1 MITHFIKH
9 SASGGVIALLIYA
22 DDIVKDD
29 LEGREALRKCL
40 DQEFEIKE
48 LGRLKHF
55 LGIEVAHTRHW
66 IFISQQKYVLY
77 LLTKIGKLG
86 CKLVKTPIEQN
97 QKLCEVVEDMVM
109 DREPYQ
115 RLVGRLIYL
124 SHTRPNIVYAVGVMS
139 QFMHNP
145 KNGPSPSSTSDFT
158 ISQGNFRKRNIIQ
171 ERRKA
176 DTRWLHGCKLCRTY

>member
-1 MITHFIKH
+1 M
-9 SASGGVIALLIYA
+9 
-22 DDIVKDD
+22 
-29 LEGREALRKCL
+29 
-40 DQEFEIKE
+40 
-48 LGRLKHF
+48 
-55 LGIEVAHTRHW
+55 
-66 IFISQQKYVLY
+66 LY

-97 QKLCEVVEDMVM
+97 QKLCEGVEDMVM

-158 ISQGNFRKRNIIQ
+158 ISQGNFGKRNIIQ

-176 DTRWLHGCKLCRTY
+176 DTRWLHGCKLCRIY